1 MALTAE
7 EFVEMLRLWEQCCSD
22 VGEGWGTASEKLS
35 KLEQKAG
42 VAFDMNYNDYEEF
55 HVAALRAL
63 QEVA

>member
-1 MALTAE
+1 MAITAE

-22 VGEGWGTASEKLS
+22 VGEGWETASEKLS